1 MAIMPQ
7 PKQPLLISLARLLHN
22 MDFLTMDASAVAA
35 GKRSDGTRY
44 LQLFLQ
50 EYTALFNEK
59 VNPGCPKCLSTYL
72 NRYKNHFKNM
82 DNHCKYR
89 LYPRYENIPLEFGSP
104 VLVNNSNITDEYA
117 EKLLQHKNGERYF
130 SVLPDKKT
138 AFIADVKKLKQ
149 DAKKAKHPIKK
160 TVPAKTGKTNT
171 IPNKEIE

>member
-1 MAIMPQ
+1 MATMLL
-7 PKQPLLISLARLLHN
+7 PKLPLPISLARLRHN
-22 MDFLTMDASAVAA
+22 MDFLSMDASAVAV

-82 DNHCKYR
+82 ENQCKYR
-89 LYPRYENIPLEFGSP
+89 LHPRYENIPLEFGSP

-117 EKLLQHKNGERYF
+117 EKLLLHKNGERYF
-130 SVLPDKKT
+130 SALPEKKT
-138 AFIADVKKLKQ
+138 AFVADVSKLKQ
-149 DAKKAKHPIKK
+149 AARKAKQTKK
-160 TVPAKTGKTNT
+160 KDGLPKTNKQNT
-171 IPNKEIE
+171 IPQKDAE